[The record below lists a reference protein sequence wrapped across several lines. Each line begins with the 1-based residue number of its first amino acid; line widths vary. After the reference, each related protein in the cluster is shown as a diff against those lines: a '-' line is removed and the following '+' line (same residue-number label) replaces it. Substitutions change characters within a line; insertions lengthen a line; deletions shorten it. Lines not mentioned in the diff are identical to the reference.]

1 MKRILLTLFLLL
13 FTVVAGIQLVHAQRI
28 SGSFTLKID
37 DNLDERIFSIAQLEF
52 FEDTTST
59 LGFRDIIQP
68 DFQENFKIRPSFN
81 KNKFNIDNTYW
92 VKLSIDK
99 TPESDK
105 KWLME
110 FYDQTIDVVEVY
122 APDGRGG
129 YDKILMGDA
138 IPFGS
143 RAFKHKNFELLI
155 KNTSEG
161 ISNYYVKIQSHQKA
175 DIRIAIRSVNRF
187 IYYALNE
194 YFTYGVFYGMI
205 LIIGLYNLLVY
216 TVIRET
222 KYLYYTFYLISVG
235 IYALSV
241 DGIAFQYLWPNSPK
255 WNQIANGVF
264 SFSIVLWAILFSIK
278 FLNTRF
284 RSPRI
289 HKALIIILGIKSV
302 IFLIALLWEPK
313 LLEIR
318 YYDIIPFFF
327 IFIASIYI
335 WSRGY
340 KVARF
345 FVIAYGV
352 LFIGVVVKVLV
363 NAAIIPHMTL
373 VYYSLHLA
381 FLVEMLLLTF
391 ALGDRIQIL
400 KDNRDRAMR
409 RTIRQMEDNFALK
422 EKVNREL
429 ELKVSERTKELAH
442 KNKLLEEY
450 NQQLTDKDEEIKRI
464 NSLLDRDNWKL
475 KSSIKESFQAR
486 LSNKLLSFEE
496 FQRIFPDQ
504 SACLRYL
511 EEFKWGQ
518 GYECRQ
524 CGNTKSSKGPK
535 LFTRRCSKCGHID
548 SVTAGTIFHGVK
560 FPLEKAFYIT
570 YELIANTEKRTLEQ
584 LAELLELRKNT
595 VWNFR
600 KKTRQNIEAHNIN
613 NPHWDDILIMAEEKV
628 NGKK

>member
-1 MKRILLTLFLLL
+1 MWFMMMNTQV
-13 FTVVAGIQLVHAQRI
+13 TQAQRI
-28 SGSFTLKID
+28 SGSSTLKID
-37 DNLDERIFSIAQLEF
+37 DNLDERIFSIGQLEF
-52 FEDTTST
+52 FEDTTNA
-59 LGFRDIIQP
+59 LVFDDIIQP

-81 KNKFNIDNTYW
+81 KNKFDINHTYW

-99 TPESDK
+99 TPESSK

-122 APDGRGG
+122 APDGEGG
-129 YDKILMGDA
+129 FEEIIMGDA
-138 IPFGS
+138 IPFDS
-143 RAFKHKNFELLI
+143 RNFSHKNFELFI
-155 KNTSEG
+155 HNNSEG

-194 YFTYGVFYGMI
+194 YFAYGVFYGMI

-216 TVIRET
+216 TVIREI

-241 DGIAFQYLWPNSPK
+241 DGIAFQYLWPNFPK

-264 SFSIVLWAILFSIK
+264 SYSIVLWAILFSIK

-284 RSPRI
+284 RSPKI
-289 HKALIIILGIKSV
+289 HQALIVILIIKSI
-302 IFLIALLWEPK
+302 IFLIGLFWDPK
-313 LLEIR
+313 LFEIK

-327 IFIASIYI
+327 IFIASVYI

-422 EKVNREL
+422 EKVNKEL

-442 KNKLLEEY
+442 KNKLLEDY
-450 NQQLTDKDEEIKRI
+450 NQQLTEKDEEIKRI

-518 GYECRQ
+518 GYECRH

-560 FPLEKAFYIT
+560 FPLEKAFYIA

-584 LAELLELRKNT
+584 LAELLDLRKNT

-600 KKTRQNIEAHNIN
+600 KKTRQNIEAHNIEH
-613 NPHWDDILIMAEEKV
+613 PHWDDILLIMPKGEFR
-628 NGKK
+628 